1 MEHKKLPGDRVTSC
15 QMTTPEESA
24 TADGPAAREESLS
37 TALGVPAP
45 RAFLRTVVVGLCMG
59 TADAVPGVSGG
70 TIALIAGVYERLIA
84 AITALTPR
92 RGLRAVG
99 AFLPVDG
106 GFFDDDGCRALREM
120 DVWFLGAI
128 GVGVVTAVVL
138 VSRAV
143 HWLDEHYPVV
153 LFGFFF
159 GLIVASAVILL
170 RAIDLTERAPIA
182 AFLGAVAV
190 AAVVSLQ
197 SAILASGGLALVFLA
212 GIVGVSAMILPGISG
227 SLLLVILG
235 QYTRLSGELST
246 FVDRLLD
253 LARGGSVEPLFGPGS
268 VVVTFVAGG
277 FVGLLTVSRVVTRA
291 LERNRTLTLAALVG
305 LVVGALV
312 APVTRIQ
319 TEVGFDATVLAV
331 FVGTALL
338 GAVVVLGI
346 DRFAVDLEL

>member
-1 MEHKKLPGDRVTSC
+1 
-15 QMTTPEESA
+15 MTASEESA
-24 TADGPAAREESLS
+24 TAEGPTAGDESLS

-45 RAFLRTVVVGLCMG
+45 RDLLETLVVGLCMG

-99 AFLPVDG
+99 AFVPVGDG
-106 GFFDDDGCRALREM
+106 LFDDEGCRALREM
-120 DVWFLGAI
+120 DVWFLGAL
-128 GVGVVTAVVL
+128 GVGVVAAVVL

-170 RAIDLTERAPIA
+170 RAIDLTERRPIA
-182 AFLGAVAV
+182 AFLGA
-190 AAVVSLQ
+190 AALAGVVSLQ
-197 SAILASGGLALVFLA
+197 SATLASGGLPLVFLA

-235 QYTRLSGELST
+235 QYTRLSGELSA
-246 FVDRLLD
+246 FVDRLID
-253 LARGGSVEPLFGPGS
+253 LAGGGPVDALFGPGS

-291 LERNRTLTLAALVG
+291 LERSRVLTLAALVG

-312 APVTRIQ
+312 APVARIQ
-319 TEVGFDATVLAV
+319 TDVGFDATVLAV
-331 FVGTALL
+331 FAGTGLV

>member
-1 MEHKKLPGDRVTSC
+1 
-15 QMTTPEESA
+15 MTASEESA
-24 TADGPAAREESLS
+24 TAEGPAPTEESLS
-37 TALGVPAP
+37 AALGVPAA
-45 RAFLRTVVVGLCMG
+45 RELVETFVVGLCMG

-70 TIALIAGVYERLIA
+70 TIALIAGVYERLIG

-92 RGLRAVG
+92 RGLRALG
-99 AFLPVDG
+99 AFLPVGDG
-106 GFFDDDGCRALREM
+106 LFDDEGCRALREL
-120 DVWFLGAI
+120 DVWFLGAL

-170 RAIDLTERAPIA
+170 RAIDLTERRPIA
-182 AFLGAVAV
+182 GFLAAVAV

-197 SAILASGGLALVFLA
+197 SATLASGGLVLVFLA
-212 GIVGVSAMILPGISG
+212 GVVGVSAMILPGISG

-235 QYTRLSGELST
+235 QYTRLSGELSA
-246 FVDRLLD
+246 FVDGLID
-253 LARGGSVEPLFGPGS
+253 LARGGSTDALLGPGG

-291 LERNRTLTLAALVG
+291 LERDRTLTLAALVG

-312 APVTRIQ
+312 APVVRIQ
-319 TEVGFDATVLAV
+319 SEVGFDATVVAV
-331 FVGTALL
+331 FAGTAVV